1 MKSCILFFLMAFSG
15 AVVSFAQKSGN
26 SDTLRVKTQIYCD
39 HCLECGSCAGNI
51 NMAMAGLYGIK
62 KVQIQPEQKTILVVY
77 NPKKMTPEKIREA
90 IASAG
95 FDADAVAAKP
105 EAVAKLD
112 GCCQKK

>member
-1 MKSCILFFLMAFSG
+1 MKSCILVVLLALSG
-15 AVVSFAQKSGN
+15 SALFAQKPDKT
-26 SDTLRVKTQIYCD
+26 DTLLVKTQIYCD

-62 KVQIQPEQKTILVVY
+62 KVQIQPEQKNILVVY
-77 NPKKMTPEKIREA
+77 NPQKMTPDKIREA

-95 FDADAVAAKP
+95 FDADQIPAKP

-112 GCCQKK
+112 GCCLKK